1 MNSQKL
7 KQKLI
12 NFSINTIQLRLL
24 GERGRE
30 ANSGFVGMS
39 SFGASAPANT
49 LFEHYGIT
57 SEQVV
62 KLAKSKI

>member
-1 MNSQKL
+1 
-7 KQKLI
+7 
-12 NFSINTIQLRLL
+12 
-24 GERGRE
+24 
-30 ANSGFVGMS
+30 MS